1 MTLRLKYEEYRA
13 TENGIPTDMKQ
24 KIILLVCAATFAASP
39 AWATLVTW
47 ELNPSNLNQNVGSS
61 SRSYTI
67 SGLTGLPGGQ
77 TQASIIARG
86 YDNVTGTNTPH
97 DLFYKSTGP
106 IGGASEHG
114 LGIVGT
120 DDNEL
125 GLKADG
131 SPAQYIQL
139 DLRSILGQGFTGGE
153 VEVGSVQAG
162 ESFKLFGSNTQG
174 TLGTQLGS
182 TFGASFDEK
191 FVAVPNFGTF
201 QFISIAAGTGD
212 VLPIAFRANFPPVPE
227 MNALLPILGL
237 ITAISSTTIL
247 RRRRASRI
255 ES

>member
-1 MTLRLKYEEYRA
+1 
-13 TENGIPTDMKQ
+13 MKQ
-24 KIILLVCAATFAASP
+24 KILVLVCAATFAASS

-47 ELNPSNLNQNVGSS
+47 ELNPGNLNQNVGSS

-67 SGLTGLPGGQ
+67 SGLVGLPGGQ
-77 TQASIIARG
+77 TSATITARG
-86 YDNVTGTNTPH
+86 FDNVAGTDTPH

-106 IGGASEHG
+106 IGGGSEHG
-114 LGIVGT
+114 LGVVGT
-120 DDNEL
+120 FDNEL
-125 GLKADG
+125 GLNSDG

-153 VEVGSVQAG
+153 IEVGSVQSG
-162 ESFKLFGSNTQG
+162 ESFRIFGSNTQG

-182 TFGASFDEK
+182 AFGSSFDEK
-191 FVAVPNFGTF
+191 FVAVPNFGSF
-201 QFISIAAGTGD
+201 QFISIAAGAVD
-212 VLPIAFRANFPPVPE
+212 VLPIAFRANFTPVPE

-255 ES
+255 EN